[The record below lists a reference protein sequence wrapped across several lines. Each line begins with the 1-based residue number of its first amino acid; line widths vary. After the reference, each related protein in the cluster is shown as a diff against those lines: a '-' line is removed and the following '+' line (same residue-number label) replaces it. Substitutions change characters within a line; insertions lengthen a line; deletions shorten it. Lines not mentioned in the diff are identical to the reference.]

1 MNHYITDYQ
10 LYNFSFGTAHLSE
23 KLTTLRFFLQIITK
37 PSIPHLHTS
46 NFTFTIHTF
55 HTLTFHFHF
64 HHSHFP
70 HFNL

>member
-46 NFTFTIHTF
+46 NFT
-55 HTLTFHFHF
+55 LTFHFHF